1 MKKWMLLGPVAA
13 LVCACGGSDS
23 STLPGAASGLDVSGT
38 WNATWTSS
46 RSGQMGQGTM
56 RLTQSASGVTGTAL
70 VQGSPCFDNG
80 DVTGSLSGDELSGAM
95 TAGGASVTFDTTV
108 TGSQMSGTYDA
119 VSAGACTGDT
129 GSITATR

>member
-1 MKKWMLLGPVAA
+1 MKKRMLLGPVAA

-23 STLPGAASGLDVSGT
+23 STIPGGASGLDVSGT
-38 WNATWTSS
+38 WNATWTS
-46 RSGQMGQGTM
+46 RSGQIGQGTM
-56 RLTQSASGVTGTAL
+56 LLTQSASGVTGTA
-70 VQGSPCFDNG
+70 VVDGSPCLANG
-80 DVTGSLSGDELSGAM
+80 DVSGSLAGDQLTGAM

-129 GSITATR
+129 GTVIATR